1 MDVDLLASA
10 GFVREWNFRAPS
22 GFTAVGLRRDNSA
35 HSINGV
41 LFRVPAADAF
51 DSREAGYERL
61 PIRPPDLR
69 ILSPAAD
76 DDATRH
82 AAAALAGGR
91 ARFWVYVPLACESAS
106 ENHPICQTYVDVC
119 VVGCL
124 ERGGAEL
131 ARRWVQTTGGWSEF
145 WLNDAPLSRRPW
157 LHRPRHAEID
167 AILQAEQARTRFDE
181 RRHPEDFSGRW
192 SGAFTNMQWGVPPR
206 NPHFTGR
213 RATLER
219 IASGLNAPGERD
231 SAAGQQGVTTL
242 ELVGMGGVG
251 KTQLAVEFC
260 HRHYAAAKPEAAGG
274 ASSSGYSVV
283 IWLRAETA
291 EVLAADLRAL
301 AADCGIGGVQ
311 GLRNEE
317 VVAEVRSRLHRTRGA
332 WLLVFD
338 NVASREL
345 LEAHLPRGCHGAGH
359 VLVTTR
365 ELVERSSPLL
375 LDCFAPDESLE
386 LLRRAGGDALDIDE
400 PLKGGGGSAGAA
412 VAEKLGHLP
421 LALAIAAAYMRACD
435 VPCSAYLR
443 KLSSTRA
450 APRLDGA
457 GASYATGVADSSLSL
472 AQVDRDAAAS
482 AAAGGSALVVAPRRV
497 LDVLAFAAPEAIS
510 RELVAE
516 AVRAI
521 LLEAAA
527 AGRRCRRR
535 RRAAGRRVGGARAG
549 RRAAGRRRRRRRP
562 RGRPRPRPLASPR
575 RRRRRRRR
583 RHCRRR
589 ARRRLASRPGVRG
602 EWRRAAHGRRAP
614 AAAAAAGGPPPAVVG
629 GGGRQRRRGGV
640 SRGRV
645 RRGGRRRRMDEAQGL
660 LAPRGPQ
667 ATGVNPQA
675 ALRTAASVARAARR
689 RACRRRLLLGARA
702 IMGLRCCGHDDV
714 ECCGGRRRPRPCPR
728 CTHARTAERVAEARG
743 GSGEGGGEAGGG
755 GGGGGVGGGA
765 AAARLRF
772 AHRGCS
778 LRLYGAIS
786 IR

>member
-1 MDVDLLASA
+1 M
-10 GFVREWNFRAPS
+10 REWNFRAPS
-22 GFTAVGLRRDNSA
+22 GFTAVGLRRDDSA

-61 PIRPPDLR
+61 PISPPDLR

-219 IASGLNAPGERD
+219 IASGLNAPGDRD
-231 SAAGQQGVTTL
+231 PAAGQQGVTTL

-450 APRLDGA
+450 APRLDGQA
-457 GASYATGVADSSLSL
+457 GASYTTGVADSFSLSL

-482 AAAGGSALVVAPRRV
+482 AAAARSSSRRAACSTCSPSRRPRRSRASSSPRPSARSSSRPPTRPPPMPPPPPRRRPPRRWRSRRPPCCRPPPPPPPSRRPSPSAARV
-497 LDVLAFAAPEAIS
+497 ASRAPPPSSPSPLPPPPLAAGSRRGRASVADGAAQPA
-510 RELVAE
+510 A
-516 AVRAI
+516 AVHP
-521 LLEAAA
+521 LLQPPPAAA
-527 AGRRCRRR
+527 A
-535 RRAAGRRVGGARAG
+535 
-549 RRAAGRRRRRRRP
+549 RRRRRRRTT
-562 RGRPRPRPLASPR
+562 AATR
-575 RRRRRRRR
+575 RRQSRTRPSRRPSTSCGRNSRPSRSSR
-583 RHCRRR
+583 SAS
-589 ARRRLASRPGVRG
+589 ARRQS
-602 EWRRAAHGRRAP
+602 
-614 AAAAAAGGPPPAVVG
+614 
-629 GGGRQRRRGGV
+629 
-640 SRGRV
+640 
-645 RRGGRRRRMDEAQGL
+645 
-660 LAPRGPQ
+660 
-667 ATGVNPQA
+667 T
-675 ALRTAASVARAARR
+675 
-689 RACRRRLLLGARA
+689 
-702 IMGLRCCGHDDV
+702 
-714 ECCGGRRRPRPCPR
+714 
-728 CTHARTAERVAEARG
+728 
-743 GSGEGGGEAGGG
+743 
-755 GGGGGVGGGA
+755 
-765 AAARLRF
+765 
-772 AHRGCS
+772 GCS
-778 LRLYGAIS
+778 LHSCER
-786 IR
+786 R

>member
-1 MDVDLLASA
+1 M
-10 GFVREWNFRAPS
+10 
-22 GFTAVGLRRDNSA
+22 
-35 HSINGV
+35 
-41 LFRVPAADAF
+41 
-51 DSREAGYERL
+51 
-61 PIRPPDLR
+61 
-69 ILSPAAD
+69 
-76 DDATRH
+76 
-82 AAAALAGGR
+82 
-91 ARFWVYVPLACESAS
+91 
-106 ENHPICQTYVDVC
+106 
-119 VVGCL
+119 
-124 ERGGAEL
+124 
-131 ARRWVQTTGGWSEF
+131 QTTGGWSEF

-260 HRHYAAAKPEAAGG
+260 HRHYAAAKPDAAGG

-450 APRLDGA
+450 APKLDGT
-457 GASYATGVADSSLSL
+457 GAADALRSYATGVADSFSLSL
-472 AQVDRDAAAS
+472 AQVDRDATAS

-527 AGRRCRRR
+527 APAD
-535 RRAAGRRVGGARAG
+535 AAAS
-549 RRAAGRRRRRRRP
+549 AAAP
-562 RGRPRPRPLASPR
+562 PAAASVALAP
-575 RRRRRRRR
+575 
-583 RHCRRR
+583 
-589 ARRRLASRPGVRG
+589 
-602 EWRRAAHGRRAP
+602 AAVLP
-614 AAAAAAGGPPPAVVG
+614 AAAAAAAALAAALALGRSRRLAGAAAVVAVATAAAALAAGSRRGQASGANGAAQPAAAVHPCCCRRWRPPPAVV

-660 LAPRGPQ
+660 LTPAVRKRQASIHRLLSAQLRASLAPPAAARAVAACCWALERSWGFDAADTTTWSAAAAAADHVRALGAHTRALLSAWPKHAAAAAEAASKPAE
-667 ATGVNPQA
+667 ATEAA
-675 ALRTAASVARAARR
+675 ALVAELQLRVSALLTEGALCALWRYLNSVRRTRRSRRHGRSRRRLWRRRRRTRTRRARHGCGADGRARSRR
-689 RACRRRLLLGARA
+689 RAR
-702 IMGLRCCGHDDV
+702 
-714 ECCGGRRRPRPCPR
+714 
-728 CTHARTAERVAEARG
+728 
-743 GSGEGGGEAGGG
+743 
-755 GGGGGVGGGA
+755 
-765 AAARLRF
+765 
-772 AHRGCS
+772 
-778 LRLYGAIS
+778 
-786 IR
+786 